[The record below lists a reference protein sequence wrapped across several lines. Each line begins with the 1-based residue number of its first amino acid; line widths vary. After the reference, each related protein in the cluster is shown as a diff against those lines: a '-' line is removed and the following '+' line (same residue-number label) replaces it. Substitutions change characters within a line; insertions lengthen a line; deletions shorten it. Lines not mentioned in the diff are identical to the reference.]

1 MLSISLTELSS
12 MENCPACKT
21 KFILKSGEYVCV
33 DCGIVRPSFD
43 TSTGAL
49 VYGRNPTS
57 HFVYGDGL
65 GTDIFSKS
73 RGEDGSNSPSFDLHG
88 GNGKY
93 NPTVCVIQPWD
104 LLNVV
109 EPKAKMRMLRE
120 KLSAKGR
127 ERKMMEFPCSECDL
141 TFGSKDEVWLH
152 MADMFEKVFGLDS
165 ALADISSSVDCDDGV
180 IDISLIRAQ
189 LGEKIRTKT
198 SRALLGKTPP
208 IDEVT
213 LSNRSN
219 SIIGFAKKLID
230 AQVHLIADEYTRE
243 EMDINDPIIFASPIR
258 QDRQVRQLFEEVA
271 IMVK

>member
-21 KFILKSGEYVCV
+21 KFTLKSGRTFARTAELS
-33 DCGIVRPSFD
+33 DHHLTRRLGLS
-43 TSTGAL
+43 

-109 EPKAKMRMLRE
+109 EPKAKMRTLRE
-120 KLSAKGR
+120 KLSTKGR
-127 ERKMMEFPCSECDL
+127 ERKMMEFPCPECDL

-152 MADMFEKVFGLDS
+152 MADMFEKVLGFDDAFAGVT
-165 ALADISSSVDCDDGV
+165 SSVDRGDGV

-189 LGEKIRTKT
+189 LEEKIRTKT

-208 IDEVT
+208 IDEIA

-230 AQVHLIADEYTRE
+230 AQDHLMADEYTRE
-243 EMDINDPIIFASPIR
+243 EMDIN
-258 QDRQVRQLFEEVA
+258 
-271 IMVK
+271 